1 MLCKTDE
8 SWLQRGSEV
17 VSAQDHEV
25 KSIWKKKTSKSI
37 SCGFL
42 FEKLVSQIIKRVFL

>member
-25 KSIWKKKTSKSI
+25 KSIWKKKNIKEH
-37 SCGFL
+37 L
-42 FEKLVSQIIKRVFL
+42 LWVSLREACFTDH